1 MWMGIESHVMEVGV
15 QRYPMIMC
23 KRRYKKSVKTVN
35 NVSDITFR
43 SIITKVTEVITS
55 GKVLHLLWSMQGD
68 MKNLIE
74 KFMTITM
81 FSQKGWQS
89 TRVEGKQEI

>member
-1 MWMGIESHVMEVGV
+1 M
-15 QRYPMIMC
+15 RMC

-55 GKVLHLLWSMQGD
+55 GKVLQLFWSMQGD
-68 MKNLIE
+68 IKI
-74 KFMTITM
+74 
-81 FSQKGWQS
+81 
-89 TRVEGKQEI
+89 

>member
-1 MWMGIESHVMEVGV
+1 M
-15 QRYPMIMC
+15 YPMRMC